1 MNSHFLS
8 RWRVACRR
16 TVSLLQRY
24 SEFLPSVLFLA
35 TAVGGV
41 TFASCSTVQR
51 TLMAPPNIPGA
62 TYVGSDNC
70 AQCHETITKDF
81 HTASHARLKAEGA
94 NAINVGCES
103 CHGPGSLHAE
113 SGGARATIV
122 NPLKSPDACFQCH
135 LEMEGRFRLPSHHP
149 IEEGKVTCSDCH
161 NPHKGQVVAGGGTA
175 LATENDTCGR
185 CHIAQRGPFTFEHEA
200 VREGCTTCHQP
211 HGSVNPR
218 MLVERNAILCLK
230 CHLQEQRVDGK
241 IYIGG
246 GDHTS
251 RMSRGTCWSAGCH
264 EAVHGSHISSSLRF

>member
-1 MNSHFLS
+1 MNSPFLS

-16 TVSLLQRY
+16 AVSLLQRY
-24 SEFLPSVLFLA
+24 TEFLPSILFLA
-35 TAVGGV
+35 TAVAGV
-41 TFASCSTVQR
+41 SFASCSTVQR

-62 TYVGSDNC
+62 KYVGSENC

-81 HTASHARLKAEGA
+81 ATASHARLKAEGA

-122 NPLKSPDACFQCH
+122 NPRKSPEGCFQCH

-149 IEEGKVTCSDCH
+149 IEEGKVSCGDCH
-161 NPHKGQVVAGGGTA
+161 NPHKGQVVVGGGTE
-175 LATENDTCGR
+175 LATEHDTCGR
-185 CHIAQRGPFTFEHEA
+185 CHTAQRGPFTFEHEA